1 MTTGSIVTLLCT
13 LSLSVV
19 IIYLLQRIRKT
30 DNIVADLRR
39 LQRQTLGV
47 VDVQRITNNLLEKH
61 EATVARKKTSEEANQ
76 IQKVRRPSDKEA
88 QNAIPGEEATISESL
103 RKVREQRCQE
113 EKEMYDSGNT
123 DGKSVVDST
132 S

>member
-88 QNAIPGEEATISESL
+88 QNAIPGEEATIS
-103 RKVREQRCQE
+103 
-113 EKEMYDSGNT
+113 
-123 DGKSVVDST
+123 
-132 S
+132 

>member
-13 LSLSVV
+13 LTLSVV

-47 VDVQRITNNLLEKH
+47 VDVQRITNNILEKH
-61 EATVARKKTSEEANQ
+61 EATVARKKTNQEANE
-76 IQKVRRPSDKEA
+76 IQEVRRPTDKET
-88 QNAIPGEEATISESL
+88 QNEIPGEQATLSESV
-103 RKVREQRCQE
+103 RKVREQRDQQ
-113 EKEMYDSGNT
+113 EKEMDNSGDT
-123 DGKSVVDST
+123 DGKSIVGGS

>member
-76 IQKVRRPSDKEA
+76 IQEVRRPSDKEA

>member
-88 QNAIPGEEATISESL
+88 QNAIPGEEATISESV
-103 RKVREQRCQE
+103 RKVREQRFQE